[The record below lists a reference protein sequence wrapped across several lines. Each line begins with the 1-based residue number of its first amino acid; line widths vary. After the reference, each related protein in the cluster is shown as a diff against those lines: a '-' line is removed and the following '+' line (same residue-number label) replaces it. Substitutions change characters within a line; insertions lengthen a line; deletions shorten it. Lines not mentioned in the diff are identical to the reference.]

1 MLDPKKLESWI
12 VDALPCEHL
21 LVEGDGAHFSAL
33 IVSNE
38 FAGLNRIKR
47 QQRVNAILKVHL
59 TEAGRRAVNDGMD
72 VLGGKGIMRG
82 PHNLLGVAYR
92 HAPIAITVEGANL
105 MTRALI
111 IFGQGAVIDGNQWS
125 ALPACRHICCAQII
139 NNRDLQGLG

>member
-47 QQRVNAILKVHL
+47 QQRVNAILKEHFDSGELHALSMQTL
-59 TEAGRRAVNDGMD
+59 TPEEWRANG
-72 VLGGKGIMRG
+72 
-82 PHNLLGVAYR
+82 
-92 HAPIAITVEGANL
+92 
-105 MTRALI
+105 
-111 IFGQGAVIDGNQWS
+111 
-125 ALPACRHICCAQII
+125 
-139 NNRDLQGLG
+139 